1 MLTSWHIMPTWV
13 SVFSTARYTQWEWG
27 WLGGY
32 STGLVVE
39 RSWICRSPRRSG
51 GRLSSQSRISWL
63 SVLTYFGIRCSPG
76 HSAKSAGSRS
86 ELDWY
91 ICTLPMWL
99 CELKWQ
105 CKLVHGCISSGVHRT
120 CAAMVAVSCGNSHV
134 TTKQCCHGVHH
145 FGGLLEQ
152 THYKKNTVTHSESH
166 MQH

>member
-1 MLTSWHIMPTWV
+1 MSTETIRTVRDMMLTSWHIMPTWV

-76 HSAKSAGSRS
+76 HSAKSAGCRS

-105 CKLVHGCISSGVHRT
+105 CKLVHGCISTQNLRRDGSSFMWQQPCNNQTVLSQSTPLRWPIRT
-120 CAAMVAVSCGNSHV
+120 NA
-134 TTKQCCHGVHH
+134 
-145 FGGLLEQ
+145 L
-152 THYKKNTVTHSESH
+152 
-166 MQH
+166 